1 MLPSNL
7 ALLDVHWE
15 PGPSDTLFQ
24 IPFESTTTD
33 ISIYLRCTKP
43 AASQPQPINNGC
55 VYAPDAATYHMIAE
69 SNRGGAPVT
78 VRVRGSDDAAD
89 GFGESATVAVQFAQ
103 TDVLGGL
110 YYWTTTAESIMR
122 FDFGD
127 PTQPPTAFLTPAGVT
142 DPNPRNGGDCVGCHA
157 ISRDGTKLVAS
168 LDGEG
173 AGWQIYVSDL
183 TMMQSSPILGDQAN
197 ALQFA
202 SFDPAGD
209 RFVALPQDGT
219 DDPTRNT
226 LWIHDETGARIPAES
241 ITEPNLVDHP
251 DWSPDGNS
259 IAYTHPTSLSGNF
272 KQTPV
277 SERHRRDRPLQL
289 DVGRADGARRAG
301 GGQESVHPCS
311 FSPDSSFVIF
321 TESTCQNGTTNDDT
335 CDGDADPAARTWA
348 VPTRR
353 AAHRSSS
360 HKRTRRASRMSAWR
374 RATRFRFGPFVEPQG
389 AGNLMWVTVASARDA
404 GLLVPPGSGT
414 RHGRWLW
421 MFA

>member
-1 MLPSNL
+1 M
-7 ALLDVHWE
+7 
-15 PGPSDTLFQ
+15 
-24 IPFESTTTD
+24 
-33 ISIYLRCTKP
+33 
-43 AASQPQPINNGC
+43 
-55 VYAPDAATYHMIAE
+55 
-69 SNRGGAPVT
+69 
-78 VRVRGSDDAAD
+78 RGSDDAAD

-127 PTQPPTAFLTPAGVT
+127 PTKPPTAFLTPAGVT
-142 DPNPRNGGDCVGCHA
+142 DPNPKNGGDCVGCHA

-173 AGWQIYVSDL
+173 AGWQVYVSDL
-183 TMMQSSPILGDQAN
+183 TMMQTSPILGDQAN

-209 RFVALPQDGT
+209 RFVAVADGT

-226 LWIHDETGARIPAES
+226 LWIHDGTTGARIPAES

-259 IAYTHPTSLSGNF
+259 IAYAHPTSLSGNF
-272 KQTPV
+272 KQTPFQ
-277 SERHRRDRPLQL
+277 SGI
-289 DVGRADGARRAG
+289 DVIARSNSTWGAPTVLVAPVAG
-301 GGQESVHPCS
+301 KNRFNPS

-348 VPTRR
+348 VPT
-353 AAHRSSS
+353 AGGTPVELAQANAPGVEDVGVETSD
-360 HKRTRRASRMSAWR
+360 T
-374 RATRFRFGPFVEPQG
+374 FPRFGPFVEPQG

-421 MFA
+421 MFAIDPAKIAAGQDGSYAGFYLPFQDLTTSNHIGQWTTTIVTIQ